1 VLQINPTPATS
12 REHAGAEERPAFN
25 WLSAQN
31 AGRDLAQGI
40 VMRRVLV
47 SLALG
52 LFGCEG
58 SIVPGGL
65 SLPGEA
71 PRPGGTATGGGQAGG
86 GEPEVTCGPVET
98 LDPGRVTMR
107 RLNRV
112 EYDNTVRDLLDDA
125 TAPATD
131 FPADDFGHGFNNIA
145 DVLSTAPV
153 LVEKYDL
160 AAKALA
166 EAVIAKESSP
176 GQTTRVQ
183 AEDGA
188 KSTGGADGEFWNL
201 WSNGT
206 ISTQVTFV
214 TTGRYT
220 FRVRAAQTAAGT
232 EAANLVLSLDG
243 RQLGAFPVTAARAAP
258 GVYTAEADVTQGSHR
273 VEVEF
278 TNDFYMPPAD
288 RNLLVDWVEVQRPG
302 TVVDPSV
309 AKVMVCDPAAAG
321 CVRTI
326 LTRFGRKAWRRPLT
340 TVELDRYERV
350 VTLAQMESETAKA
363 GLALALEAMLLS
375 PHFLYRVELDADP
388 TSLSPHPLSDHEL
401 AARLSYFLWAST
413 PDDALSRAAD
423 DGTLRDPAVLEAQ
436 VTRMLADPKAKT
448 LTTQF
453 AGQWLW
459 SNQVEDAAPSAS
471 VYPNVTAATKA
482 AMKGETEAFFEHF
495 LKADVSALGL
505 LGADFTFVND
515 ALADHYGLTRPG
527 SATLQ
532 RVTLSSKPERGTLLG
547 QAGVLTVTSFPT
559 RTSPVKRGAWV
570 MANLLCQEPPA
581 PPPGVE
587 ALPIPQ
593 VPNAS
598 LRQRME
604 QHRSNPTCAGCH
616 SLMDPIG
623 FGMEPFDGVGRAR
636 TMDTGGF
643 AIDASG
649 TLPDGRSFN
658 GPAELSRLL
667 KADPRFPHCLAEKL
681 FTYGLGRAPRR
692 DETCQVEA
700 ISKDF
705 EGRGHRLSGLVKSIA
720 LSRSFTH
727 RRGETP

>member
-1 VLQINPTPATS
+1 
-12 REHAGAEERPAFN
+12 
-25 WLSAQN
+25 
-31 AGRDLAQGI
+31 
-40 VMRRVLV
+40 MRRLVLLV
-47 SLALG
+47 SLCLCA
-52 LFGCEG
+52 CEG
-58 SIVPGGL
+58 AIEFGAVGTPG
-65 SLPGEA
+65 SPA
-71 PRPGGTATGGGQAGG
+71 VGGNTGGGEGAGG
-86 GEPEVTCGPVET
+86 GEAMTCAPVET

-107 RLNRV
+107 RLNRA
-112 EYDNTVRDLLDDA
+112 EYNNTVRDLLDDA
-125 TAPATD
+125 TQPAND
-131 FPADDFGHGFNNIA
+131 FPADDYGHGFDNIA

-166 EAVIAKESSP
+166 EAVVSREATP

-188 KSTGGADGEFWNL
+188 KSTGGAAGEFWNL

-206 ISTQVTFV
+206 ISSQVNFV

-220 FRVRAAQTAAGT
+220 FRVRAAQTAAGPD
-232 EAANLVLSLDG
+232 AANMVLTLDG
-243 RQLGAFPVTAARAAP
+243 RQIGTFAVTGTQAAP
-258 GVYTAEADVTQGSHR
+258 GTYSAQADVTQGSHR

-278 TNDFYMPPAD
+278 TNDFYMPPDD
-288 RNLLVDWVEVQRPG
+288 RNLLVDWIEVQRPG

-340 TVELDRYERV
+340 TPEVDRYERV
-350 VTLAQMESETAKA
+350 VTLAVAEGETPKA

-375 PHFLYRVELDADP
+375 PNFLYRVELDADP
-388 TSLSPHPLSDHEL
+388 TPLAAHALTDHEL

-413 PDDALSRAAD
+413 PDDALSSVAD
-423 DGTLRDPAVLEAQ
+423 DGRLHEPAVLEAQ
-436 VTRMLADPKAKT
+436 VARMLSDPKAKT
-448 LTTQF
+448 LTTRF

-471 VYPNVTAATKA
+471 VYANVTAATKT
-482 AMKGETEAFFEHF
+482 AMRLETEAFFEHF
-495 LKADVSALGL
+495 LTQDVSALGL
-505 LGADFTFVND
+505 LGSDFTFLND
-515 ALADHYGLTRPG
+515 ALADHYGVTRPG

-532 RVTLSSKPERGTLLG
+532 RVTLPSKPERGTVLG

-593 VPNAS
+593 MPNSS

-604 QHRSNPTCAGCH
+604 AHRANPTCAGCH

-623 FGMEPFDGVGRAR
+623 FGMEPFDGVGRTRA
-636 TMDTGGF
+636 MDTGGF
-643 AIDASG
+643 PIDASG

-667 KADPRFPHCLAEKL
+667 KDDPRFPHCLAEKL

-700 ISKDF
+700 ITHDF
-705 EGRGHRLSGLVKSIA
+705 AGRGHRLSGLVKGIV

>member
-1 VLQINPTPATS
+1 
-12 REHAGAEERPAFN
+12 
-25 WLSAQN
+25 
-31 AGRDLAQGI
+31 
-40 VMRRVLV
+40 MRRTALV
-47 SLALG
+47 FSLIV
-52 LFGCEG
+52 FGCEG
-58 SIVPGGL
+58 SIQSGAVIDNR
-65 SLPGEA
+65 E
-71 PRPGGTATGGGQAGG
+71 GG
-86 GEPEVTCGPVET
+86 GEAGATCAPVET

-125 TAPATD
+125 TKPATD

-145 DVLSTAPV
+145 EVLSTAPV

-166 EAVIAKESSP
+166 EAVIAKEATP

-188 KSTGGADGEFWNL
+188 KSTGAAAGEFWNL
-201 WSNGT
+201 YSNGT
-206 ISTQVTFV
+206 ISSQVNFV

-220 FRVRAAQTAAGT
+220 FRVRAAQTAAGPD
-232 EAANLVLSLDG
+232 AANMVLTLDG
-243 RQLGAFPVTAARAAP
+243 RRLSSFNVTALQAAP
-258 GVYTAEADVTQGSHR
+258 GTYTVEADVTQGSHR

-278 TNDFYMPPAD
+278 TNDFYMPPDD

-340 TVELDRYERV
+340 AAEVDRYAAI
-350 VTLAQMESETAKA
+350 VTSAQTEGEPVKA
-363 GLALALEAMLLS
+363 GLALSLQAMLLS
-375 PHFLYRVELDADP
+375 PNFLYRVELDADP
-388 TSLSPHPLSDHEL
+388 TSLQAHPLSDHEL

-413 PDDALSRAAD
+413 PDETLSRVAD
-423 DGTLRDPAVLEAQ
+423 DGMLQQPAVLEAQ

-471 VYPNVTAATKA
+471 VYANVTAATKT
-482 AMKGETEAFFEHF
+482 AMRLETERFFEHF
-495 LKADVSALGL
+495 LTQDVSALGL
-505 LGADFTFVND
+505 LGSDFTFVND
-515 ALADHYGLTRPG
+515 TLADHYGLTRPG
-527 SATLQ
+527 STTLQ
-532 RVTLSSKPERGTLLG
+532 RVAVTNGVRGSVLG

-570 MANLLCQEPPA
+570 MSNLLCQEPPA

-587 ALPIPQ
+587 ALPAPQ
-593 VPNAS
+593 MPNAS

-604 QHRSNPTCAGCH
+604 AHRSNPTCAGCH
-616 SLMDPIG
+616 SMMDPIG
-623 FGMEPFDGVGRAR
+623 FGMEPFDGVGRTR
-636 TMDTGGF
+636 TQEVGGF
-643 AIDASG
+643 PIDASG
-649 TLPDGRSFN
+649 TLPDGRTFN
-658 GPAELSRLL
+658 GPAELTRIL
-667 KADPRFPHCLAEKL
+667 KDDPRFPHCLSEKL
-681 FTYGLGRAPRR
+681 FTYGLGRSPTRQ
-692 DETCQVEA
+692 ESCQVEA
-700 ISKDF
+700 ITHQF
-705 EGRGHRLSGLVKSIA
+705 AERGHRLSGLVKAIA
-720 LSRSFTH
+720 LSRTFTH
-727 RRGETP
+727 RRGESP

>member
-1 VLQINPTPATS
+1 
-12 REHAGAEERPAFN
+12 
-25 WLSAQN
+25 
-31 AGRDLAQGI
+31 
-40 VMRRVLV
+40 M
-47 SLALG
+47 
-52 LFGCEG
+52 
-58 SIVPGGL
+58 
-65 SLPGEA
+65 
-71 PRPGGTATGGGQAGG
+71 
-86 GEPEVTCGPVET
+86 TCAPVET
-98 LDPGRVTMR
+98 LDPGRVTLR

-112 EYDNTVRDLLDDA
+112 EYNNTVRDLLDDV

-131 FPADDFGHGFNNIA
+131 FPADDYGHGFNNIA

-166 EAVIAKESSP
+166 EAIIAKESSP

-220 FRVRAAQTAAGT
+220 FRVRAAQTAAGS
-232 EAANLVLSLDG
+232 EAANMVLSLDG
-243 RQLGAFPVTAARAAP
+243 RQLGSFSVAAMRASPV
-258 GVYTAEADVTQGSHR
+258 VYTAEADVTQGSHR
-273 VEVEF
+273 IEVEF

-288 RNLLVDWVEVQRPG
+288 RNLLVDWLEVQRPG
-302 TVVDPSV
+302 TVVDPSM

-321 CVRTI
+321 CARTI

-340 TVELDRYERV
+340 TAEVDRYERV
-350 VTLAQMESETAKA
+350 VTLAQMEGETPKA
-363 GLALALEAMLLS
+363 GLAHALEAMLLS

-388 TSLSPHPLSDHEL
+388 TSLTAHPLNAHEL

-413 PDDALSRAAD
+413 PDEALSRTAD
-423 DGTLRDPAVLEAQ
+423 DASLLEPAALEAQ

-471 VYPNVTAATKA
+471 VYANVTAATKA

-495 LKADVSALGL
+495 LTQDVSVLGL
-505 LGADFTFVND
+505 LGSNFTFLND
-515 ALADHYGLTRPG
+515 VLADHYGLPRPN
-527 SATLQ
+527 SSTLQ
-532 RVTLSSKPERGTLLG
+532 RVTLASKPERGTVLG

-587 ALPIPQ
+587 ALPVPE
-593 VPNAS
+593 VPNAT

-643 AIDASG
+643 VIDASG
-649 TLPDGRSFN
+649 TLPDGRSFS
-658 GPAELSRLL
+658 GPGELSRLL
-667 KADPRFPHCLAEKL
+667 KDDPRFPHCLAEKL

-692 DETCQVEA
+692 DEACQVEA

-705 EGRGHRLSGLVKSIA
+705 EHRGHRLSGLVKAIT